1 MDPVAASPSPHR
13 DPRTLRR
20 MVLFSRACA
29 IAAVAV
35 GAFGLLGW
43 RLGASWLRSG
53 GGAIEVQ
60 PNGALG
66 IVLVGTAI
74 LLAGRGRVGAGAS
87 RALAALALLIGA
99 VTFLEHLTGL
109 DLGIDR
115 LLDGS
120 LTVEAGV
127 TSPGRMGPPASL
139 NFTLAG
145 AAALAATS
153 RRRGASF
160 VAQLLA
166 LTAAPLPLIALVG
179 YAYDVTLL
187 YGTPAI
193 SAIALPT
200 AIALLAL
207 DIALLFERPD
217 RGIAA
222 HLASPGTATALA
234 RRMMLYAVSLPV
246 VLGWIAIAVSGAG
259 SRGALAVSFVVVALT
274 LVLVLLVLRDAVA
287 LDRMEALKQRAQ
299 QEREASRVELAA
311 ALHREQEAR
320 IAAEAASRARD
331 EFISTLSHEL
341 RTPLNAIVGWNRLLR
356 DGPVDAERLARG
368 LTVVERNGRALA
380 QVVSDLLDMSRI
392 ARGVI
397 QIERVEVD
405 LSAALEA
412 ALAAVGAA
420 ARAKDV
426 TLHASIEAG
435 VPLVLG
441 DPARVQQIAWN
452 LLSNAVKFTPA
463 GGRVDAVLSI
473 EGGRAVLTVEDDGC
487 GISPEFLPH
496 VFERFRQADGSATR
510 RHGGLGLGLAL
521 TRELAVL
528 HGGTIEVASA
538 GAGRGAT
545 FRVTFPPAPAAV
557 EPAPVPATAERRR
570 AALAGARILVVD
582 DEADSRELLLQLLAS
597 WGARPVGAASAREA
611 LQSAA
616 RERPDLLVSD
626 IAMPGED
633 GCALIQE
640 LRRVERALGQQPA
653 PAVALTA
660 FSRPDDR
667 KRVLAA
673 GFDAHVPKPV
683 EPDELRETLTAL
695 LRREP
700 RPPALRPAS
709 VTDAGAATP
718 PPSPGAHAAAS

>member
-1 MDPVAASPSPHR
+1 MDPVDATPSPHR
-13 DPRTLRR
+13 DPRTLRG
-20 MVLFSRACA
+20 MLLISRGCA
-29 IAAVAV
+29 IAAVVLGVFALV
-35 GAFGLLGW
+35 GW
-43 RLGASWLRSG
+43 RIGAGWLRSG

-60 PNGALG
+60 PNAGLAL
-66 IVLVGTAI
+66 VLIGTSI
-74 LLAGRGRVGAGAS
+74 LLAGRGRVGAAAS
-87 RALAALALLIGA
+87 RALSALALFAGA
-99 VTFLEHLTGL
+99 ATFLEHVTGI

-120 LTVEAGV
+120 LTVEPGV

-145 AAALAATS
+145 AAALAASS
-153 RRRGASF
+153 RRRGAAL
-160 VAQLLA
+160 VAQFLA

-187 YGTPAI
+187 YGSPAI

-200 AIALLAL
+200 AIALLAI
-207 DIALLFERPD
+207 DVSLLFERPD

-234 RRMMLYAVSLPV
+234 RRMLLYALSLPV
-246 VLGWIAIAVSGAG
+246 ALGWIAIAVSGAG
-259 SRGALAVSFVVVALT
+259 PRGALAVSFVVVALT
-274 LVLVLLVLRDAVA
+274 LVLLLLVLRDAVA
-287 LDRMEALKQRAQ
+287 LDRMEAQKQRAQ
-299 QEREASRVELAA
+299 EEREASRVELAS

-341 RTPLNAIVGWNRLLR
+341 RTPLNAILGWNRLLR

-405 LSAALEA
+405 LSVALEA
-412 ALAAVGAA
+412 ALDAVGPA
-420 ARAKDV
+420 ARAKHV
-426 TLHASIEAG
+426 TLHASVEAG

-463 GGRVDAVLSI
+463 GGRVDAVLST

-521 TRELAVL
+521 TRELATL

-557 EPAPVPATAERRR
+557 EPAPAPATTERRR

-597 WGARPVGAASAREA
+597 WGARPSGAASAREA
-611 LQSAA
+611 LHRAA
-616 RERPDLLVSD
+616 GEHPDLLVSD

-700 RPPALRPAS
+700 RPAALRPAA
-709 VTDAGAATP
+709 VADAGAATP
-718 PPSPGAHAAAS
+718 PPSPGAQAAAS